1 MIPESDENEPQFR
14 LEFVGAPMAVAV
26 ELTIALRP
34 VRSVAASARMVG
46 VRRIPVTSMMVKMV
60 PENML
65 SRR

>member
-1 MIPESDENEPQFR
+1 MLPESDENEPQFR
-14 LEFVGAPMAVAV
+14 LEFVGAPMIVVA

-34 VRSVAASARMVG
+34 VRSVAASARIVG
-46 VRRIPVTSMMVKMV
+46 ERRIPVTIMIVKMV